1 MSTTLQEL
9 DLERERNPGQ
19 AEDDRERLI
28 RRLQRRHFWVYN
40 VVPFVGFVCALV
52 SLRWLPIGAVEVS
65 LLAGMWALSM
75 IGMSLG
81 LHRYFAHHAFETSRR
96 GRAVLAVLGC
106 MAAQGPLVS
115 WVSVHRRH
123 HERSDKPGD
132 PALPEPR
139 PPRARGGFA
148 TLRGL
153 WHAHVGWLTNHEY
166 PNPVHYAPELLRD
179 RTIGGSPATT
189 SSGSRSGSSI
199 PDRARAA
206 SLTAPGSELFQG
218 FLWGGLVRMFVVDHS
233 VLSINSFSHAFGGH
247 DFETDDHSRNNA
259 WVALPTFGESWQ
271 NNHHAFASS
280 AAIGLRWWQVD
291 FGYWLIAGPGET
303 GARVAGAPPHRGDDE
318 GEAGAEMTH
327 GTDGDGRTED
337 AGRRDGGLVSRPE
350 AADGGGD
357 RGVPRVL
364 PVEAARDRR
373 RRGSRTGV
381 SFSRYGLDSSAS
393 IAMTSEL
400 SDWLGRELDPTINY
414 SYPTVAA
421 LAKHLAG

>member
-9 DLERERNPGQ
+9 DLDATESGTR
-19 AEDDRERLI
+19 AETIANDLI

-40 VVPFVGFVCALV
+40 VVPFVGFVGALV

-75 IGMSLG
+75 TGMSLG
-81 LHRYFAHHAFETSRR
+81 LHRYFAHRAFETSRR
-96 GRAVLAVLGC
+96 GRAALAVLGC

-132 PALPEPR
+132 PHSPNPDLLGEGRFP
-139 PPRARGGFA
+139 

-153 WHAHVGWLTNHEY
+153 WHAHVGWLTSHEY
-166 PNPVHYAPELLRD
+166 PNPVRYAPELLRD
-179 RTIGGSPATT
+179 RTVGRITRHYELWVALGLLVPAVLGGLAH
-189 SSGSRSGSSI
+189 GSWLG
-199 PDRARAA
+199 A
-206 SLTAPGSELFQG
+206 LQG
-218 FLWGGLVRMFVVDHS
+218 FLWGGLVRMVVVDHS

-291 FGYWLIAGPGET
+291 LGYWLIAALE
-303 GARVAGAPPHRGDDE
+303 RL
-318 GEAGAEMTH
+318 
-327 GTDGDGRTED
+327 
-337 AGRRDGGLVSRPE
+337 GLVWQVRRPT
-350 AADGGGD
+350 AAMMKAK
-357 RGVPRVL
+357 RVQ
-364 PVEAARDRR
+364 R
-373 RRGSRTGV
+373 
-381 SFSRYGLDSSAS
+381 
-393 IAMTSEL
+393 
-400 SDWLGRELDPTINY
+400 
-414 SYPTVAA
+414 
-421 LAKHLAG
+421 